1 VASGGPTTAVPA
13 TTTTARSV
21 EESPVVVSG
30 GPTTTAVGSGDR
42 SVEQD
47 GPVNWTILLVLSAL
61 VLLLGAVAV
70 PVVRRFR
77 QR

>member
-1 VASGGPTTAVPA
+1 VVA
-13 TTTTARSV
+13 
-21 EESPVVVSG
+21 SG
-30 GPTTTAVGSGDR
+30 GPTTTAVGGDER
-42 SVEQD
+42 SAERD

-70 PVVRRFR
+70 PVVRRTR

>member
-1 VASGGPTTAVPA
+1 VVA
-13 TTTTARSV
+13 
-21 EESPVVVSG
+21 SG
-30 GPTTTAVGSGDR
+30 GPTTTAVGGDGR
-42 SVEQD
+42 SSEQD

-70 PVVRRFR
+70 PVVRRTR